1 MWGGC
6 CAGGI
11 GYNESPDSHIAL
23 AWASRFDRMTTLIPI
38 SKPVS
43 HFQLA
48 PGSKMTVPEVTWEE
62 FELILAELGDARS
75 ARIAYSHNTLE
86 ITVPRPDHEL
96 PTDLIGDI
104 VKTIL
109 RTTRQRYQPFGSTT
123 FKQQGIA
130 GIEPDACFY
139 IQNDVTSLTTMVYDR
154 PEVNEAYKAIAVP
167 EVWIYANGGLKIY
180 LLVAGDYVPSV
191 TSGVFPQLPI
201 VEWVDRA
208 VDRAWTVG
216 SLQALEEVEAC
227 LRSGDSQ

>member
-1 MWGGC
+1 
-6 CAGGI
+6 
-11 GYNESPDSHIAL
+11 
-23 AWASRFDRMTTLIPI
+23 MTTLLPI
-38 SKPVS
+38 SKPIS
-43 HFQLA
+43 HLHLA
-48 PGSKMTVPEVTWEE
+48 PGSKMTIPAVTWEE
-62 FELILAELGDARS
+62 FETILAELGERRS
-75 ARIAYSHNTLE
+75 ARIAYCHNTLE
-86 ITVPRPDHEL
+86 ITVPCPDHEL

-139 IQNDVTSLTTMVYDR
+139 IQNYERMIGRRRLEPGDPPPDLAIETDVTSLT
-154 PEVNEAYKAIAVP
+154 AIAAYQAIGVP

-180 LLVAGDYVPSV
+180 LLQVGEYVPSV
-191 TSGVFPQLPI
+191 TSGIFPQLPI

-216 SLQALEEVEAC
+216 SLQALEEVEDC
-227 LRSGDSQ
+227 LRSRDSQ

>member
-1 MWGGC
+1 
-6 CAGGI
+6 
-11 GYNESPDSHIAL
+11 
-23 AWASRFDRMTTLIPI
+23 MTTLIPI

-48 PGSKMTVPEVTWEE
+48 PGSKMTIPEVTWEE

-139 IQNDVTSLTTMVYDR
+139 IQNYERMIGKRQLKPGDPPPDLAIETDVTSLTTI
-154 PEVNEAYKAIAVP
+154 EAYKAIAVP

-180 LLVAGDYVPSV
+180 RLVDGDYVPSV
-191 TSGVFPQLPI
+191 TSGIFPQLPI

-216 SLQALEEVEAC
+216 RLQALEEVEDS
-227 LRSGDSQ
+227 LRDRLA